1 MMENKITEAEL
12 EQLRFPVGRWQRP
25 ESLSEA
31 SLEADLATLAA
42 FPSIL
47 TPRVAH
53 LGDEILNTPYRPG
66 GWTVRQVIHHCADS
80 HINCWVRFKLAL
92 TEDNPTIKPY
102 AEELWAELPDYQLP
116 IASSLEML
124 TLVHARLT
132 HIMTHMKPEDW
143 LREYIHPQY
152 GTTFALY
159 QVASLYA
166 WHCRHHLG
174 HVGLVVK

>member
-1 MMENKITEAEL
+1 MMENMIPETEL
-12 EQLRFPVGRWQRP
+12 EKLRFPVGRWQRP
-25 ESLSEA
+25 ESLSKA
-31 SLEADLATLAA
+31 SLEVDLATLAA

-47 TPRVAH
+47 TPKVAH

-132 HIMTHMKPEDW
+132 HIMTHLKPEDW

-174 HVGLVVK
+174 HVGLVVS